1 MNKQKKGLAIG
12 LSMLVLFIVFATF
25 ATFATQAST
34 PLVTSFGVVDTSG
47 YKDTY
52 VLIPVNITNVQ
63 NGPIPAVVFNV
74 LYDNSVLNVVDV
86 QRGALTSNWRDPSY
100 CNHEW
105 GTRVA
110 LVYDANNKQ
119 PMLNCSSGSV
129 VLLKCSV
136 NGGSGDNMSELNFL
150 DVQLAEGEP
159 LYQVGTAPAKNGTFR
174 VLHYGLIQGKVTY
187 LRSRGVRDVNVTL
200 TAQDSGV
207 VQRNTLTNKT
217 GYYSFT
223 NVEVGDYYLNFS
235 KSNYK
240 DKSTMLTVQSGE
252 TKVVNVSL
260 WKKSY

>member
-12 LSMLVLFIVFATF
+12 LLTLLVLFVVFATF

-34 PLVTSFGVVDTSG
+34 PLAASFGVDDTRG

-86 QRGALTSNWRDPSY
+86 QRGALTSNWKDPSY
-100 CNHEW
+100 CNYEW

-119 PMLNCSSGSV
+119 PIPNDSSGSV
-129 VLLKCSV
+129 VVLNCSV
-136 NGGSGDNMSELNFL
+136 NGGSGYSMSKLNFF
-150 DVQLAEGEP
+150 DVQLAEGES
-159 LYQVGTAPAKNGTFR
+159 LYHVGTAQAKNGTFTQ
-174 VLHYGLIQGKVTY
+174 LEYGLIQGNVMS
-187 LRSRGVRDVNVTL
+187 LRSRGIGGVTVTL

-207 VQRNTLTNKT
+207 VPRNTNTNET
-217 GYYSFT
+217 GYYRFT
-223 NVEVGDYYLNFS
+223 TVEVEDYYLNFS
-235 KSNYK
+235 HPDFLDN
-240 DKSTMLTVQSGE
+240 STELTVQSGE
-252 TKVVNVSL
+252 TKEVNVKL
-260 WKKSY
+260 EIP